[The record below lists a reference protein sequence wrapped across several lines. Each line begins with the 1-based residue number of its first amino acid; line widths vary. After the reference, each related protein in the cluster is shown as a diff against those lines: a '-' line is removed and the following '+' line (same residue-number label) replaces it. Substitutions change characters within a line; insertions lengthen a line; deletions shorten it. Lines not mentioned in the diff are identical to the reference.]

1 MVRPPSVVP
10 EALVV
15 PARLNTRASLSV
27 RYVVLLTLTDSSEG
41 CTETADVVL
50 AEYVLQM
57 TPTRLDA
64 LATLRS
70 RTSTSHRRL
79 ETGLGLMSDDLTM
92 GRYVVLLSRFAAL
105 HQTLDDQ
112 IASALVPHAGCTGF
126 DGLDIEGRRKM
137 PSLRTDLAALN
148 QRMPPPCGHFDDISS
163 VAGALGAMYVCEG
176 ASLGG
181 RVIGPR
187 VRTMLGDGTPTD
199 YFESYGD
206 DVADRWATFRRA
218 LVLALVT
225 DDDIDAA
232 VTGAVGV
239 FDRFSAVLL
248 GD

>member
-27 RYVVLLTLTDSSEG
+27 RYLVLLTLTGSSEG
-41 CTETADVVL
+41 STEAADVVL
-50 AEYVLQM
+50 GEYVLQM

-70 RTSTSHRRL
+70 STSTSHRRL

-112 IASALVPHAGCTGF
+112 IVTALVPHVGCTGF

-137 PSLRTDLAALN
+137 PSLRADLAALN
-148 QRMPPPCGHFDDISS
+148 QRMPPPCEHFDDIAA

-199 YFESYGD
+199 YFESYRS
-206 DVADRWATFRRA
+206 DVADRWAIFRRA
-218 LVLALVT
+218 LVRALVS
-225 DDDIDAA
+225 DDDLDAA